1 MKTAEVEINYY
12 RATVRLSTNANAIEI
27 DEIIRA
33 SELVLWEACIG

>member
-1 MKTAEVEINYY
+1 MKTAEVEINYD
-12 RATVRLSTNANAIEI
+12 RTIVRLSTSANAIET